1 MENNAFYFMLA
12 LALPPLLYIIRFYY
26 LASSRFRSRSL
37 RLPPGPW
44 QLPVIGSLH
53 HLFGALPHRA
63 LRDLSRRHGPLMLF
77 KLGANPV
84 IVVSTAEASTEIMKT
99 HDTTFC
105 TRPLSPALNAISK
118 HGLGIVFAPY
128 GDHWRQLRK
137 ICFLELLSAKRI
149 ASFSSIRGEETA
161 RFIRS
166 ISAASESEPLV
177 NLSEMLAAYLTDTT
191 VHMIMGGQ
199 FTEQETLL
207 HHVDEAVGIVS
218 CVTLPD
224 LFPSSKLAHALS
236 TTLRRAEVFRE
247 AFLALMGR
255 AIDDHLESKKTASSE
270 QVHQE
275 HIVDVLLRVQ
285 GEGNLQP
292 PLTMNNIKA
301 VLFDLFAG
309 GTETTLTT
317 LQWAMAELMRNPSMM
332 SRAQDEVRAAFMG
345 QNKVTEEG
353 LGELSYLQC
362 IIKETLRLHPPGPLV
377 PRECRE
383 HCRILGY
390 DVPKGTAILVNVW
403 AINRD
408 PQCWDEPEEFVP
420 ERFVA
425 SDKDFKGNNF
435 DFIPFGAGR
444 RICPGMLFGLAT
456 IELALASLLF
466 NFDWSLPDGTLPS
479 ELDMTETMGV
489 AARKKVP
496 LWLRPTPHVF

>member
-1 MENNAFYFMLA
+1 MENDASYFMLV
-12 LALPPLLYIIRFYY
+12 LALFPLVYIIRFYY
-26 LASSRFRSRSL
+26 LASSRCHNRGL
-37 RLPPGPW
+37 QLPPGPW
-44 QLPVIGSLH
+44 QLPVFGSLH

-63 LRDLSRRHGPLMLF
+63 LRDLSRRHGPLMLLMF
-77 KLGANPV
+77 GANRPV
-84 IVVSTAEASTEIMKT
+84 IVVSTAEAAKEMMKT

-105 TRPLSPALNAISK
+105 ARPLTSALKAISK

-128 GDHWRQLRK
+128 GDHWRQMRK

-149 ASFSSIRGEETA
+149 ASFGSIRGEETD

-166 ISAASESEPLV
+166 ISATLEPVV

-199 FTEQETLL
+199 FTEQDTLL
-207 HHVDEAVGIVS
+207 RHVDEAVGIVRG
-218 CVTLPD
+218 VALPD
-224 LFPSSKLAHALS
+224 LFPSSRLACALS

-247 AFLALMGR
+247 AFPSPCTLKSTSMISSWSTCSEEEALLLLKR
-255 AIDDHLESKKTASSE
+255 SINAKKAS
-270 QVHQE
+270 
-275 HIVDVLLRVQ
+275 R
-285 GEGNLQP
+285 
-292 PLTMNNIKA
+292 NNIKA
-301 VLFDLFAG
+301 SVV
-309 GTETTLTT
+309 
-317 LQWAMAELMRNPSMM
+317 
-332 SRAQDEVRAAFMG
+332 QDEVRGAFMG

-383 HCRILGY
+383 DCRILGY
-390 DVPKGTAILVNVW
+390 DVPKGTTILVNVW
-403 AINRD
+403 AISRD
-408 PQCWDEPEEFVP
+408 PECWDEPEEFVP

-425 SDKDFKGNNF
+425 SARDFKGNSF
-435 DFIPFGAGR
+435 EFIPFGAGR

-466 NFDWSLPDGTLPS
+466 HFDWSLPDGTLPS

-496 LWLRPTPHVF
+496 LWLRPTPHVYLPC